1 MITEIAFIEVISEN
15 HTAFE
20 VAVRKAV
27 AEILPQAKGYV
38 DFELQKGIEQP
49 NTYCFH
55 IRWETLEDHT
65 IGFRESE
72 LFVQWRSIIGGYF
85 AKPPIVEHWASV

>member
-49 NTYCFH
+49 NPYCFH
-55 IRWETLEDHT
+55 IRWETLEGHP